1 MILLNILEHGDT
13 TFAWDNLLI
22 LLLAAIA
29 GYLLS
34 RFSSKKADNRKW
46 LRAIQESENK
56 HKRIENEFKNF
67 KSNISATEKH
77 NDKAVVELNNRVKGL
92 EGDIRAL
99 SEEKNKLFHGMEE
112 KDLEIKR
119 LSRLVNEGDERFK
132 QIQEAKL
139 KADTNWEGKLKASG
153 EELSKAMVWQQK
165 VRAAEE
171 DAQRARAA
179 INFAERK
186 KLEAELRLKATTEYA
201 GKVIPLENELKT
213 LKEKYGLLDNQPA
226 LNKDAMSGG
235 DVAKAQ
241 LELLKQNNV
250 VLQQELETKHAA
262 QVSLLA
268 ELELLKTDLKK
279 LFEEKEQQS
288 PETSFK
294 GLGQTA
300 VAEQFH

>member
-22 LLLAAIA
+22 LLLAVVA

-34 RFSSKKADNRKW
+34 RYISKKADDRKW
-46 LRAIQESENK
+46 LGAIQESESK
-56 HKRIENEFKNF
+56 QKRIENEFKNF
-67 KSNISATEKH
+67 KSNISAAEKH

-99 SEEKNKLFHGMEE
+99 SDEKNKLFHGMEE
-112 KDLEIKR
+112 KDMEIKR
-119 LSRLVNEGDERFK
+119 LSRLVNEGEDRLK

-165 VRAAEE
+165 VRGAEE

-201 GKVIPLENELKT
+201 GKVVPLENELKT
-213 LKEKYGLLDNQPA
+213 LKEKYGLLDNQLPPA
-226 LNKDAMSGG
+226 KDVIPGSDAT
-235 DVAKAQ
+235 KAQ
-241 LELLKQNNV
+241 LEMLQQNNA
-250 VLQQELETKHAA
+250 VLQQELETKQAA

-279 LFEEKEQQS
+279 LFEEKELQR
-288 PETSFK
+288 PETTFK
-294 GLGQTA
+294 ELEQPTM
-300 VAEQFH
+300 VEQFH